1 MTKITRVL
9 IVAAF
14 TLAICGDDRAQS
26 GEDLSW
32 AFPVPDKIPPPAEH
46 DTAPKQLAGSTKSY
60 TQEQID
66 DQFNPPD
73 WFPQEHPTPPQ
84 IVVSG
89 IKPSVQACGS
99 CHLMSGNGHPE
110 SASLAGLP
118 VSYLMR
124 QMADFKSGERKDPA
138 AHVASQ
144 RSARMN
150 GIAKAISDEDA
161 RLASEWFAAL
171 KPAVWYK
178 VVETQT
184 VPKTWVSATR
194 MRLPHPEGGSE
205 PIGNRII
212 TVPQDAIKVELRDPR
227 SGFIAYVPVGSIAK
241 GQALVNTGGAGKTI
255 SCTICHGDLL
265 QGLGDVPRIAG
276 LHPIYIVRQLYN
288 FRVGANAGTASAL
301 MKKVVANLTED
312 DMIALAAYAG
322 SLAP

>member
-1 MTKITRVL
+1 MTNLTRVVTL
-9 IVAAF
+9 TVFAFAGFAADQKP
-14 TLAICGDDRAQS
+14 A

-32 AFPVPDKIPPPAEH
+32 AFPVPDKTPPPAEH
-46 DTAPKQLAGSTKSY
+46 DSAPKQLAGSAKSY

-73 WFPQEHPTPPQ
+73 WFPEQHAQPPQ
-84 IVVSG
+84 IVVRG
-89 IKPSVQACGS
+89 IKPGVQACGS

-118 VSYLMR
+118 ASYLMR
-124 QMADFKSGERKDPA
+124 QMADFKSGDRKDPE
-138 AHVASQ
+138 AHKASL

-150 GIAKAISDEDA
+150 GIAKAIADDDM
-161 RLASEWFAAL
+161 RQASEWFASL

-178 VVETQT
+178 VVETRT
-184 VPKTWVSATR
+184 VPKTWVGGTR
-194 MRLPHPEGGSE
+194 MRLPLPDGGSE
-205 PIGNRII
+205 PLGNRII
-212 TVPQDAIKVELRDPR
+212 TVPQDSAKVELRDPN
-227 SGFIAYVPVGSIAK
+227 SGFIAYVPIGSIAR
-241 GQALVNTGGAGKTI
+241 GRALADTGGSGKTI
-255 SCTICHGDLL
+255 SCTICHGDSL

-288 FRVGANAGTASAL
+288 FQVGANAGTASAL
-301 MKKVVANLTED
+301 MKKVVANLKED